1 MSVFRVIHFFCL
13 IYSPPNSDWLDK
25 LRACYYKI
33 SGFGKSCNTKVV
45 VVVESENDRNQE
57 LTCLFL
63 LISFSLFRVCVWFLL
78 VFLNYIRCFEFS
90 IKTSDID
97 LASGY
102 ISFSQSGR
110 FVGKSLDLLKRKK
123 EIFEI
128 IVEYLLWWIQSSPKG
143 SGIPKNNTSTKG
155 HTLWSYSKMIF
166 WRKKFSFLIFL
177 TRSRAIWFVAGIECR
192 FFKCNFWNLTDTRL
206 CSNLITGEQF
216 FTAFKW

>member
-1 MSVFRVIHFFCL
+1 MFCL
-13 IYSPPNSDWLDK
+13 CLELYIFCCCCSIYSPPNSDWLDK

-45 VVVESENDRNQE
+45 VVESENDRNQE
-57 LTCLFL
+57 LTCLFCWFL
-63 LISFSLFRVCVWFLL
+63 SLFRVCVWFLL

-123 EIFEI
+123 VIFEI

-143 SGIPKNNTSTKG
+143 SGIPKNNTSTNG
-155 HTLWSYSKMIF
+155 THTMVVLENDILKKKVLVSDIF
-166 WRKKFSFLIFL
+166 WHALGRYGLWLASSVDFLNVFFE
-177 TRSRAIWFVAGIECR
+177 IWPTLAS
-192 FFKCNFWNLTDTRL
+192 L
-206 CSNLITGEQF
+206 LI
-216 FTAFKW
+216 

>member
-1 MSVFRVIHFFCL
+1 MSVFRVIHFFCS

-33 SGFGKSCNTKVV
+33 SGFGKSCNTKV

-123 EIFEI
+123 VIFEI
-128 IVEYLLWWIQSSPKG
+128 IVEYLLWWIQSSQKG

-192 FFKCNFWNLTDTRL
+192 FFKCIFWNLTNTRL
-206 CSNLITGEQF
+206 SSNLITGEQF

>member
-1 MSVFRVIHFFCL
+1 MSVFRVIHFFCCS

-33 SGFGKSCNTKVV
+33 SGFGKSCNTKV

-123 EIFEI
+123 VIFEI
-128 IVEYLLWWIQSSPKG
+128 IIEYLLWWIQSSQNG
-143 SGIPKNNTSTKG
+143 AGIPKNNTSTKR

-166 WRKKFSFLIFL
+166 WRKKFSFLIFFWHAL
-177 TRSRAIWFVAGIECR
+177 GRYGLWLASSVDFLNVIFEIWPTLAS
-192 FFKCNFWNLTDTRL
+192 L
-206 CSNLITGEQF
+206 LI
-216 FTAFKW
+216 

>member
-1 MSVFRVIHFFCL
+1 MSVFRVIHFFCCS

-33 SGFGKSCNTKVV
+33 SGFGKSCNTKV

-123 EIFEI
+123 VIFEI
-128 IVEYLLWWIQSSPKG
+128 IVEYLLWWIQSSQNG
-143 SGIPKNNTSTKG
+143 AGIPKNNTSTKR

-166 WRKKFSFLIFL
+166 WRKKFSFLIF
-177 TRSRAIWFVAGIECR
+177 F
-192 FFKCNFWNLTDTRL
+192 DTLSGDMVCGWHRV
-206 CSNLITGEQF
+206 SIF
-216 FTAFKW
+216 